1 MNMFHEV
8 SDGKASMISDHM
20 AATMRGPWKIALY
33 AQWAPRLASATGPV
47 EFVSLPESGKMSR
60 DRAGQ
65 APPYTGVG
73 SGLLLRASSLKRI
86 AIDLRPVLRES
97 IP

>member
-20 AATMRGPWKIALY
+20 VATMRGPWKIALH
-33 AQWAPRLASATGPV
+33 AQWTSRLASATGPV
-47 EFVSLPESGKMSR
+47 VFVNLSELGKMGR

-65 APPYTGVG
+65 VPPFTDVG
-73 SGLLLRASSLKRI
+73 SGLLLRASSL
-86 AIDLRPVLRES
+86 
-97 IP
+97 